1 MTKCHIVYLACT
13 AAVVGTGLG
22 AAPASAGHKT
32 HVVHPG
38 QSIQRAVD
46 AAEPGDTVLL
56 APGIYHE
63 SVKVTTPGLTLR
75 GAGRKTVIQPSTK
88 ETGGKQTGSKES
100 GAKETGSKESGAKES
115 GSKESGGKQAGSKES
130 GAKETGG
137 KQTGSKETGSKESGA
152 KETGAKESSTNKAD
166 DSCAKAGN
174 GICVEG
180 TKDRRLKGVTVTSLT
195 VTGFTKSG
203 VSAVWTD
210 RLTVRNVTAVK
221 NGVWGIAQERSVR
234 GVFRANTARENG
246 DAGLFLANTISAEEG
261 ATDTKGTVVTR
272 NRLEGNRIGLTVRR
286 LRNLT
291 VRHNHLTG
299 NCAAVFVVGD
309 ENKPKAGALTVSDN
323 RIERNNKSCP
333 KTARLDAL
341 QGSGIVLTGVEDTVV
356 TRNEIRDNVGASPLS
371 GGIVLF
377 KSFVGTPSERNRISD
392 NVLSGNS
399 PADLV
404 NADTGKGNTFDGNSC
419 RSSRPTGL
427 C

>member
-1 MTKCHIVYLACT
+1 MKKCHIAYLACT
-13 AAVVGTGLG
+13 AAVVGAGLG
-22 AAPASAGHKT
+22 AAPSVASHTT

-38 QSIQRAVD
+38 QSIQKAVD
-46 AAEPGDTVLL
+46 AAKPGDTVLL
-56 APGIYHE
+56 APGTYRE
-63 SVKVTTPGLTLR
+63 SVKIGTSGLTLR
-75 GAGRKTVIQPSTK
+75 GAGRGTVISPGT
-88 ETGGKQTGSKES
+88 
-100 GAKETGSKESGAKES
+100 AKA
-115 GSKESGGKQAGSKES
+115 AG
-130 GAKETGG
+130 
-137 KQTGSKETGSKESGA
+137 
-152 KETGAKESSTNKAD
+152 
-166 DSCAKAGN
+166 SCAKAGN

-180 TKDRRLKGVTVTSLT
+180 KKNRPVRNVTVDSLT
-195 VTGFTKSG
+195 VTRFTKSG

-210 RLTVRNVTAVK
+210 RLTVRNVTAAK

-234 GVFRANTARENG
+234 GVFRKNTARDNG

-261 ATDTKGTVVTR
+261 AADTRGAVVER
-272 NRLEGNRIGLTVRR
+272 NRLEGNRIGVTVRR

-291 VRHNHLTG
+291 VTHNHLTG
-299 NCAAVFVVGD
+299 NCAGVFLVGD

-323 RIERNNKSCP
+323 RIKRNNKSCP
-333 KTARLDAL
+333 KTPRLDAL

-377 KSFVGTPSERNRISD
+377 KSFVGTPSERNRITG

-404 NADTGKGNTFDGNSC
+404 NADIGKGNTFQGNTC
-419 RSSRPTGL
+419 RASRPTGL